1 MKRRE
6 LIQTLW
12 RPDLPGGTKVWA
24 VLDGAR
30 DRRIYG
36 ALIGSAQE
44 QCCLYRGDLP
54 WQLALAAPYLVQL
67 DSDDKLT
74 NQILDQGWG
83 NAWGIFLHSTSSV
96 ERLRK
101 HLRQFLR
108 VKNEHGAFMLFRYY
122 DPRVL
127 RVYLPTCWRDEL
139 RQIFG
144 PVDRFLMEGER
155 GQEIRE
161 FTFTGQQ
168 LITKTKGASA
178 LSTTP

>member
-1 MKRRE
+1 MTRAG
-6 LIQTLW
+6 LIEALW
-12 RPDLPGGTKVWA
+12 RPDLPAASKIYA

-54 WQLALAAPYLVQL
+54 WQLALAAPYLVEL

-74 NQILDQGWG
+74 NQIIDQGWG
-83 NAWGIFLHSTSSV
+83 NAWGIFLNTTVSM

-101 HLRQFLR
+101 HLRKFLR
-108 VKNEHGAFMLFRYY
+108 VADEHGKPMLFRYY

-127 RVYLPTCWRDEL
+127 RVYLPTCWPEEL
-139 RQIFG
+139 RTFFG
-144 PVDRFLMEGER
+144 PIDRFVLEGDTREELHQYAFNGQKLVTRAPLTER
-155 GQEIRE
+155 
-161 FTFTGQQ
+161 F
-168 LITKTKGASA
+168 A
-178 LSTTP
+178 